1 MYPLL
6 PEVDAYYRE
15 EHDRRQRR
23 LGERAR
29 LLNRGGVVFPSMHYN
44 SAGRTTIGIWVP
56 LASDQVEVW
65 RWMLVPKNAP
75 NCVKDMLRH
84 YYLRYAGP
92 AGMTEQDDMENW
104 TSVQRSLERDSRP
117 PLPAELRNGHRKGAA
132 WVAI

>member
-75 NCVKDMLRH
+75 NCVKD
-84 YYLRYAGP
+84 
-92 AGMTEQDDMENW
+92 
-104 TSVQRSLERDSRP
+104 
-117 PLPAELRNGHRKGAA
+117 
-132 WVAI
+132 